1 MVILPTPSTIHQVIP
16 FFQERERD
24 EVVFDAKA
32 ATFFFPLH
40 RLSPN
45 DADQGAGREQ
55 ESFLVSR
62 KGDALVV
69 RQNFSDF
76 FVSFFVVAELVFT
89 QKLTLGCC
97 YEKLDKP
104 EAIDDWSRWKG
115 GFCSKLW
122 KMAMIFFRVQA
133 LDLLQGT
140 GTVLHLQAAHP
151 QGRLEVLP
159 RRLRAPPSVP
169 WMEPAVTL
177 AVERGGG
184 AWRGGEVLQK
194 VMMVITLS
202 LYMHPVGRLK
212 HFLDAGA
219 KL

>member
-1 MVILPTPSTIHQVIP
+1 
-16 FFQERERD
+16 
-24 EVVFDAKA
+24 
-32 ATFFFPLH
+32 
-40 RLSPN
+40 
-45 DADQGAGREQ
+45 
-55 ESFLVSR
+55 
-62 KGDALVV
+62 
-69 RQNFSDF
+69 
-76 FVSFFVVAELVFT
+76 
-89 QKLTLGCC
+89 
-97 YEKLDKP
+97 
-104 EAIDDWSRWKG
+104 
-115 GFCSKLW
+115 
-122 KMAMIFFRVQA
+122 MIFFRVQA

-169 WMEPAVTL
+169 WMEPAAVTL

-194 VMMVITLS
+194 VMITLS

>member
-1 MVILPTPSTIHQVIP
+1 
-16 FFQERERD
+16 
-24 EVVFDAKA
+24 
-32 ATFFFPLH
+32 
-40 RLSPN
+40 
-45 DADQGAGREQ
+45 
-55 ESFLVSR
+55 
-62 KGDALVV
+62 
-69 RQNFSDF
+69 
-76 FVSFFVVAELVFT
+76 
-89 QKLTLGCC
+89 
-97 YEKLDKP
+97 
-104 EAIDDWSRWKG
+104 
-115 GFCSKLW
+115 
-122 KMAMIFFRVQA
+122 MIFFRVQA

-159 RRLRAPPSVP
+159 RRLRAPPSGP

-194 VMMVITLS
+194 VMITLS